1 MAGSDNWLME
11 LFGEGF
17 LTPATVHHIATTR
30 GRASWTASIRSLV
43 WIAVGIWVMIGGQCA
58 AAVLSL

>member
-1 MAGSDNWLME
+1 MDGKY
-11 LFGEGF
+11 
-17 LTPATVHHIATTR
+17 P
-30 GRASWTASIRSLV
+30 SLV